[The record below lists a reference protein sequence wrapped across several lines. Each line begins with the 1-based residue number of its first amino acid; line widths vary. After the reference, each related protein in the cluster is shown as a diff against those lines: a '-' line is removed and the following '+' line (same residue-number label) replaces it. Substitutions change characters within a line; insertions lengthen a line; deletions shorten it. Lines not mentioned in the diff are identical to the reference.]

1 VKRIALTGGIAT
13 GKSYVA
19 TRLRETGVPVV
30 DADVLARE
38 AVLPGSPGLQA
49 VVARFG
55 PAVLAANGTLDR
67 AALAEVVFRDERA
80 RRDLEAIIHPAVREG
95 IERFFR
101 AQPSEVRLAVADIPL
116 VYETGRASDFD
127 AIIVAA
133 CPREVQIQRVMARDG
148 ASREQAE
155 RRVGAQLPID
165 EKARRADFVIDTGG
179 SHEATD
185 RSVERLIAALR
196 AQP

>member
-101 AQPSEVRLAVADIPL
+101 AQPPEVRLAVADIPL

>member
-1 VKRIALTGGIAT
+1 MKRIALTGGIAT